1 MMKMMRRRIIN
12 SLIPGMRRR
21 RTKRTTMIM
30 TVSAGAETTN
40 MDIQVGEDLLIV
52 DAHRSGI
59 VRVAAA
65 GDSPPWT
72 GTR

>member
-1 MMKMMRRRIIN
+1 
-12 SLIPGMRRR
+12 MRRR
-21 RTKRTTMIM
+21 RTKKTTMIM

-40 MDIQVGEDLLIV
+40 MDIQAGEDLLIV

-59 VRVAAA
+59 VRAAA